1 MNVEK
6 YLPRI
11 GIETDGLTPDFE
23 LLRRLQLQH
32 LLTVPFENLDIH
44 WGTPILL
51 DTDRFFAKIVDQ
63 KRGGFCYELNGLF
76 NELLKELGFVT
87 RMVSARVFGGE
98 KGFGPEFDHA
108 AIIVTIGDMEY
119 LADVGF
125 GDFTAEPLS
134 FVTDLEQQ
142 DREGRF
148 VTRQS
153 DGEYFEVAKK
163 NTDGL
168 TAQYIF
174 KPVDRQLSE
183 FAEMC
188 DFQQYSPKSH
198 FTKGKICS
206 LMTETGRKSLSD
218 NKFVVTA
225 NGQKNERAVD
235 DRGQTLGY
243 DEIET
248 HEPDGPMQAVVRTV
262 QACQQIAAKVGLSI
276 PEVTRVGL
284 GTPGTMDLKRGMFL
298 QPPNLPNWWEFP
310 IRDRLSEAIGRPV
323 SFVNDANAAALGEF
337 WIGSGEKF
345 DNLVLL
351 TLGTGVGGGIIVDGH
366 LINGINSFG
375 SECGHIIVDCRPDAR
390 LCVWGGGRGHLEAYS
405 SASAVAQRAEEGL
418 RKGRASSLVRLAMAG
433 KAITAKRVY
442 EAAEQGDEFAL
453 EIIDETAFFLGVG
466 ITSLVHTIDPGI
478 VVLGGAMNFGGSKSH
493 VGRRFLERI
502 RQEFGERTFPNV
514 KAGTVIDFATLG
526 ADAGYLGAA
535 GYARQELRDLK

>member
-225 NGQKNERAVD
+225 NGQKNERAVETEAEFE
-235 DRGQTLGY
+235 TL
-243 DEIET
+243 
-248 HEPDGPMQAVVRTV
+248 
-262 QACQQIAAKVGLSI
+262 
-276 PEVTRVGL
+276 
-284 GTPGTMDLKRGMFL
+284 L
-298 QPPNLPNWWEFP
+298 Q
-310 IRDRLSEAIGRPV
+310 R
-323 SFVNDANAAALGEF
+323 
-337 WIGSGEKF
+337 
-345 DNLVLL
+345 
-351 TLGTGVGGGIIVDGH
+351 
-366 LINGINSFG
+366 
-375 SECGHIIVDCRPDAR
+375 
-390 LCVWGGGRGHLEAYS
+390 
-405 SASAVAQRAEEGL
+405 
-418 RKGRASSLVRLAMAG
+418 
-433 KAITAKRVY
+433 
-442 EAAEQGDEFAL
+442 
-453 EIIDETAFFLGVG
+453 
-466 ITSLVHTIDPGI
+466 
-478 VVLGGAMNFGGSKSH
+478 
-493 VGRRFLERI
+493 
-502 RQEFGERTFPNV
+502 EFGIQSP
-514 KAGTVIDFATLG
+514 ATWKKLDKTYYV
-526 ADAGYLGAA
+526 A
-535 GYARQELRDLK
+535 